1 MPIFHGDVSFILE
14 LEIPHTAKPFIDDC
28 GMRGPATWYE
38 LEKGG
43 YEVIPENAGIRRFI
57 WEHLNDVH
65 WVMHRLGHAGAT
77 ISAKKLFVCIP
88 EGVILGQKCMY
99 KGCLP
104 DDTKVAKICDWVAC
118 QNQTEVHVFLG
129 TCRTMSLWIPQ
140 YSELTQPLN
149 NLL

>member
-14 LEIPHTAKPFIDDC
+14 LEIPHMAKPFIDDC
-28 GMRGPATWYE
+28 SVRGPATWYE

-43 YEVIPENAGIRRFI
+43 YEVIPENAGIHRFI

-65 WVMHRLGHAGAT
+65 RVMHHLGHAGAT
-77 ISAKKLFVCIP
+77 ISTKKLFVCVP
-88 EGVILGQKCMY
+88 EGVILGQKCTY

-104 DDTKVAKICDWVAC
+104 DDTKVAKIRDWVAC
-118 QNQTEVHVFLG
+118 QNQTEVCAFLG
-129 TCRTMSLWIPQ
+129 TCGTMSLWVPQ